1 MGLEQ
6 PIARVLVVD
15 DDADTCTLITDVLE
29 EDGYMVRTCSSGEQ
43 ALGIIKQERFDL
55 ILSDIRM
62 PEITGLD
69 LLRRIRR
76 EGSNTKVILIT
87 AYASVQTAVQ
97 ALRGEAY
104 DYLVKPFSLNEL
116 RQQVR
121 HALEARSSEQLRHD
135 IIYYEDLSIDISAR
149 RVWLE
154 GMEIM
159 LTPKEFD
166 VLAYL
171 ADQRGCAVSTTKLL
185 QEVWTCAERDERT
198 TAAVRSCVRR
208 LRQKIGDDARNP
220 RFIFNAWGVG
230 YQFGH

>member
-1 MGLEQ
+1 LEQ

-15 DDADTCTLITDVLE
+15 DDADTCMLITDVLE
-29 EDGYMVRTCSSGEQ
+29 EDGYVVRTCSSGEQ
-43 ALGIIKQERFDL
+43 ALDIVRQERFDL

-69 LLRRIRR
+69 LLRRLRR
-76 EGSNTKVILIT
+76 EGSNTKVILMT

-135 IIYYEDLSIDISAR
+135 IIHYETLSIDLSAR

-154 GMEIM
+154 GMEVL

-171 ADQRGCAVSTTKLL
+171 ANQRGCAVSATKLL
-185 QEVWTCAERDERT
+185 EEVWPCAERDERAIAT
-198 TAAVRSCVRR
+198 VRSCVRR
-208 LRQKIGDDARNP
+208 LRQKIRDDARNP